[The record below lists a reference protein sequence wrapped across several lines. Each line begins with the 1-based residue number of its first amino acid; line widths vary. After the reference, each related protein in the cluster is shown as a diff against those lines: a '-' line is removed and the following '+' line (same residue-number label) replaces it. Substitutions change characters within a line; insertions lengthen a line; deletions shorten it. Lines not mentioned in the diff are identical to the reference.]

1 MMPSPEEVVLCAT
14 ALLVL
19 WNTILSGRRDR
30 VAKTTLRITKATH
43 VLSNSA
49 MGEQKRV
56 NVEFAEA
63 AAVSMH
69 RIAALTGEAGD
80 IAAAEA
86 ADIRVRT
93 QRIIYE
99 QHLIR
104 QAKVDAQEQDQ
115 ENAK

>member
-1 MMPSPEEVVLCAT
+1 MLPSLEQVVLCAT
-14 ALLVL
+14 AIGVL
-19 WNTILSGRRDR
+19 WNTILAGRRDK
-30 VAKTTLRITKATH
+30 VAASTLKISKATH
-43 VLSNSA
+43 ILSNSA